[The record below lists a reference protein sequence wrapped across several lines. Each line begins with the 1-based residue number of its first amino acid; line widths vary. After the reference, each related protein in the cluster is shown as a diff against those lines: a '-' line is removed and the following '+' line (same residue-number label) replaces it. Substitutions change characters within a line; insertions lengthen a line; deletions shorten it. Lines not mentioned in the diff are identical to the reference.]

1 MSRKEFR
8 RMHLLSMIE
17 RYLSESG
24 ITPSRFGRDAMG
36 DPGFVATLRRGRLP
50 RDGTIER
57 VTAYIRAARAA
68 R

>member
-1 MSRKEFR
+1 
-8 RMHLLSMIE
+8 MHLLSMIE
-17 RYLSESG
+17 RYLAESG

-50 RDGTIER
+50 RDSTIAR
-57 VTAYIRAARAA
+57 VTAYIRAARGA